1 MTLLEFLLKLIGN
14 DEESLDLQEDF
25 REDPY
30 GTLRDAGLEDLTAE
44 DVHDALV
51 LIQDNDTASFDRNY
65 DTGSNHLVAAAAA
78 PRHDGGHHD
87 GGHHD
92 GGHDEG
98 DHDGHKGAVEYI
110 NKYVTN
116 NYVDDRDTIVDNSV
130 NQKIDT
136 DGGDFRQDIDIDAVT
151 ASGEGAVAAG
161 GDIEDSVVTTGDDNI
176 VGDDNNVVEGDG
188 NTTAFGSGN
197 ANSASFEDV
206 SVDEGGALSVGG
218 NATGD
223 YDVSDSYN
231 SVSNETN
238 TDIDIEDSYNET
250 TDVSF
255 ESHSDSY
262 SETNTDIDTETNVL
276 SGNEV
281 DVDA

>member
-1 MTLLEFLLKLIGN
+1 
-14 DEESLDLQEDF
+14 
-25 REDPY
+25 
-30 GTLRDAGLEDLTAE
+30 
-44 DVHDALV
+44 VHDALV

-78 PRHDGGHHD
+78 PHHGGGHH
-87 GGHHD
+87 
-92 GGHDEG
+92 EG
-98 DHDGHKGAVEYI
+98 DHDGHRGAVEYI

-116 NYVDDRDTIVDNSV
+116 NYVDDNDTIVDNSV

-136 DGGDFRQDIDIDAVT
+136 DGGDFDQDIDIDAVT

-176 VGDDNNVVEGDG
+176 VGDDNNVVNGDN

-206 SVDEGGALSVGG
+206 SVSEGGALSVGG

-238 TDIDIEDSYNET
+238 TSVEVEDSYNQDN
-250 TDVSF
+250 DVSF
-255 ESHSDSY
+255 SQESESY
-262 SETNTDIDTETNVL
+262 SETNTTVDSETNVL

-281 DVDA
+281 DVEVS

>member
-14 DEESLDLQEDF
+14 DEESLELQQDF
-25 REDPY
+25 RDNPSE
-30 GTLRDAGLEDLTAE
+30 TLREAGLEDLTAE

-78 PRHDGGHHD
+78 PHHGGGHH
-87 GGHHD
+87 
-92 GGHDEG
+92 EG
-98 DHDGHKGAVEYI
+98 DHDGHKGAIEYI

-116 NYVDDRDTIVDNSV
+116 NHVDDRDTIVDNSV

-136 DGGDFRQDIDIDAVT
+136 DGGDFDQEIDIDAVT
-151 ASGEGAVAAG
+151 ASGDGAVAAG
-161 GDIEDSVVTTGDDNI
+161 GDIEDSVVTTGDDNV

-188 NTTAFGSGN
+188 NTTAFGTGN

-218 NATGD
+218 SATGD

-238 TDIDIEDSYNET
+238 TSVEIEDSYNQDN
-250 TDVSF
+250 DVSF
-255 ESHSDSY
+255 SQESDSY
-262 SETNTDIDTETNVL
+262 SETNTTVDSETNVL

-281 DVDA
+281 DVEVS

>member
-14 DEESLDLQEDF
+14 DEESLDLQQDF

-30 GTLRDAGLEDLTAE
+30 GTLKDAGLEDLTAE

-78 PRHDGGHHD
+78 PHHGGHH
-87 GGHHD
+87 
-92 GGHDEG
+92 EG

-116 NYVDDRDTIVDNSV
+116 NYVDDNDTIVDNSV

-136 DGGDFRQDIDIDAVT
+136 DGGDFEQEIDIDAVT
-151 ASGEGAVAAG
+151 ASGDGAVAAG

-176 VGDDNNVVEGDG
+176 VGDDNNVVNGDN

-206 SVDEGGALSVGG
+206 SVEEGGALSVGG

-238 TDIDIEDSYNET
+238 TSVDIDDSYNQDN
-250 TDVSF
+250 DVSF
-255 ESHSDSY
+255 ESESESY
-262 SETNTDIDTETNVL
+262 EETNTTIDTETNVL
-276 SGNEV
+276 SNNEV
-281 DVDA
+281 DVEVS